1 MFGRAGKLMFAQHDL
16 LLPGVQLISRIVGRK
31 ALDHVA
37 ALHSL
42 PAVAPGRDAA
52 RVYDLAFDVEA
63 ADQEVVAFVFQILE
77 ERPRVLSHQNRVRRV
92 VMNPELITD
101 AVFFADSV
109 ESDPRPRGVG
119 DVVMPVVAWN
129 PARHRALLDAVSQ
142 SAVLGGFQERD
153 EPLL

>member
-1 MFGRAGKLMFAQHDL
+1 MFAKHDL
-16 LLPGVQLISRIVGRK
+16 LLPGVQLIGRIVRRK
-31 ALDHVA
+31 ALNHVA

-101 AVFFADSV
+101 AVLLADAM
-109 ESDPRPRGVG
+109 DRNPRPRGVG
-119 DVVMPVVAWN
+119 DVVVPIVTGD
-129 PARHRALLDAVSQ
+129 PSRHRALLDA
-142 SAVLGGFQERD
+142 
-153 EPLL
+153 